1 MRLPTAQAAAYASD
15 DVAAWWPL
23 HAFAL
28 NVRIGAL
35 GVPHFGRRSC
45 HAFRAFQTSHGTT
58 FASVEI
64 LDSHGVEA
72 VAAEEAA
79 AALAFVAAQIV
90 WGVSTV
96 STDRADQGDSGALLV
111 VASLGLFFES
121 EALIAYTTTMM
132 SGAACDAW
140 ISLRADAAALL

>member
-1 MRLPTAQAAAYASD
+1 MFGHVAGLLSVSGVFFYLCERLALSRSVSAIMRLPTAQAAAYASD

-23 HAFAL
+23 YASAL
-28 NVRIGAL
+28 EVRMGAL

-45 HAFRAFQTSHGTT
+45 HAFRAFPTSHGTA

-79 AALAFVAAQIV
+79 ATLAFVAAQIV

-96 STDRADQGDSGALLV
+96 STDRADQGDSGAL
-111 VASLGLFFES
+111 
-121 EALIAYTTTMM
+121 
-132 SGAACDAW
+132 
-140 ISLRADAAALL
+140 

>member
-1 MRLPTAQAAAYASD
+1 MRLLTVQVAAYASD
-15 DVAAWWPL
+15 DVAEWWPL
-23 HAFAL
+23 HAFAFE
-28 NVRIGAL
+28 VRMGAL

-45 HAFRAFQTSHGTT
+45 HAFRAFQTSHGTA

-90 WGVSTV
+90 WDVSTV
-96 STDRADQGDSGALLV
+96 STGCADQGDSGALLV
-111 VASLGLFFES
+111 VASLGLFIES
-121 EALIAYTTTMM
+121 EALMAYTTTVM
-132 SGAACDAW
+132 SSAACDVR
-140 ISLRADAAALL
+140 IFLRADAAALL